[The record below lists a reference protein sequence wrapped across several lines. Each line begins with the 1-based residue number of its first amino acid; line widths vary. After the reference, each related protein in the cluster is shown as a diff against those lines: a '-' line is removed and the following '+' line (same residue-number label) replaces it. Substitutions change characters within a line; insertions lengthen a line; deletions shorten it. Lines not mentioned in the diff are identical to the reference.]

1 MLNKKVYLIIAVAVI
16 LVLACVIFCS
26 VYFTVKVDVQAKL
39 DKIFSADGTLIYS
52 DSTYGTSDDISDTG
66 ITAFILD
73 YLSDKKFTN
82 VVYNTN
88 GTIGI
93 GGIIQKGEN
102 TIVIHDDKLK
112 INGNWYKTDENISSA
127 ITIEV
132 EKVIKGIV

>member
-1 MLNKKVYLIIAVAVI
+1 MLNKKVYLIIAVAVV

-26 VYFTVKVDVQAKL
+26 VYFTVKVDVQDKL
-39 DKIFSADGTLIYS
+39 DKIFSADGTLVYS
-52 DSTYGTSDDISDTG
+52 DSTYGTSSDITDTE
-66 ITAFILD
+66 ITSFILE
-73 YLSDKKFTN
+73 YLSDKKFIN
-82 VVYNTN
+82 VLFNTN
-88 GTIGI
+88 GTVGI

>member
-1 MLNKKVYLIIAVAVI
+1 MLNKKFYIIIAVAVV
-16 LVLACVIFCS
+16 LVLACTIFCS
-26 VYFTVKVDVQAKL
+26 VYFTAKIDVQGKL
-39 DKIFSADGTLIYS
+39 DKIFSASGTLIYS
-52 DSTYGTSDDISDTG
+52 DSTYGTSDDITDTG
-66 ITAFILD
+66 ITAFILE

-88 GTIGI
+88 ATIGI

-127 ITIEV
+127 ITKEL
-132 EKVIKGIV
+132 EKVIKGVG